1 MALEAL
7 ASADL
12 WHRKV
17 QQHLRRAA
25 IITLF
30 EGGSPLESS
39 DFHVENAHS
48 RAFSGLKHGFLVRF
62 RRAMDLDVTLPR
74 RHWPLEA
81 LRKTFEEM
89 QADSPVDLIARELLL
104 SSLHPGGGK

>member
-1 MALEAL
+1 MIGLCPPQAL

-17 QQHLRRAA
+17 QMHL
-25 IITLF
+25 
-30 EGGSPLESS
+30 
-39 DFHVENAHS
+39 
-48 RAFSGLKHGFLVRF
+48 
-62 RRAMDLDVTLPR
+62 RAMDLDVTLPR

-81 LRKTFEEM
+81 LRRTFDEM

-104 SSLHPGGGK
+104 SSLHPGAVVGLRNSFLVTC